1 MNKYETWL
9 KQQSSFWDR
18 AATKAPETE
27 EDRLTRLIA
36 NAVARLN
43 TVTGAW
49 HHATITSIPEE

>member
-1 MNKYETWL
+1 MNKYEVWL
-9 KQQSSFWDR
+9 KQQPPLR
-18 AATKAPETE
+18 VRPAAKTPETE